1 MRQGAVVTTL
11 KQEVEMLEIRLAK
24 AVTDRD
30 TWRIAGREEKYLEA
44 YFLVQALELQ
54 LEQRRLL
61 LGARSP

>member
-24 AVTDRD
+24 AESDRD
-30 TWRIAGREEKYLEA
+30 TWRVAGREEKYLEA
-44 YFLVQALELQ
+44 YSLVQALELQ

-61 LGARSP
+61 LEAR